1 MNKLLVWVVAAATAV
16 GGTITPVSAQAIRA
30 ATVAPPSVDA
40 PLIQVRDR
48 YYRHNSHRSHRGN
61 WVGKKSR
68 GGRHSYHHRRYRHGH
83 YHGHRH
89 YYYRHGHR
97 YYYNDGYYYGGAA
110 IVGLAAGAII
120 AGAASSNYNTWI
132 ARCEARYRSFDRR
145 TGTYLGYDGYRHPC
159 RL

>member
-40 PLIQVRDR
+40 PLIHVRDR
-48 YYRHNSHRSHRGN
+48 YYRHHGHRGS

-68 GGRHSYHHRRYRHGH
+68 GGRHSYHHRRYRHH
-83 YHGHRH
+83 YYRGHRH
-89 YYYRHGHR
+89 HYYDH
-97 YYYNDGYYYGGAA
+97 GYYYGGAA

-120 AGAASSNYNTWI
+120 AGAASTNYNTWI

>member
-30 ATVAPPSVDA
+30 ATVSPPSVDA

-48 YYRHNSHRSHRGN
+48 YYRHGHRSHRGD

-68 GGRHSYHHRRYRHGH
+68 GGRHSYNHRRYRHGH
-83 YHGHRH
+83 YRGHRH

-97 YYYNDGYYYGGAA
+97 YYYNDGYYGGAA

-120 AGAASSNYNTWI
+120 AGAASTNYNTWV

-145 TGTYLGYDGYRHPC
+145 SGTYLGYDGYRHPC

>member
-1 MNKLLVWVVAAATAV
+1 MNKLFVWVVAAATAV

-30 ATVAPPSVDA
+30 ATVAPPSVEA
-40 PLIQVRDR
+40 PLITVRDR
-48 YYRHNSHRSHRGN
+48 YYRHRGHRGT

-68 GGRHSYHHRRYRHGH
+68 GGQSYRHRHYRQHYRHGH
-83 YHGHRH
+83 RH
-89 YYYRHGHR
+89 SRYRHGHR
-97 YYYNDGYYYGGAA
+97 YYYNDGAVAA
-110 IVGLAAGAII
+110 GIVGLAAGAII
-120 AGAASSNYNTWI
+120 AGAASTNYNTWI